1 MVFKT
6 QTDLNLE
13 KEREVFIN
21 KLLGMEA
28 EKEISY
34 PNPDSE
40 SDTFRNQILRLLK

>member
-13 KEREVFIN
+13 KEREVLIN
-21 KLLGMEA
+21 KLLGIDVE
-28 EKEISY
+28 EISY

-40 SDTFRNQILRLLK
+40 SEKFRNQILRLMK

>member
-28 EKEISY
+28 KEISF

-40 SDTFRNQILRLLK
+40 SDKFRKQILRLLK

>member
-6 QTDLNLE
+6 QADLNLE
-13 KEREVFIN
+13 KEREIFIN

-28 EKEISY
+28 KEISY

-40 SDTFRNQILRLLK
+40 SETFRNQILRLLK